1 MTDSVGRI
9 SSEFRLMDGVTWYNV
24 DNGASFGFTRRIN
37 PAVSEMP
44 RVTVN
49 TQKWNGDGL
58 IYN

>member
-9 SSEFRLMDGVTWYNV
+9 SSEFRFTDGVTWYNV

-44 RVTVN
+44 CVTVS
-49 TQKWNGDGL
+49 TQKWNGDGPNL
-58 IYN
+58 

>member
-24 DNGASFGFTRRIN
+24 DNDTSLGFTSRIN

-44 RVTVN
+44 CVTVSA
-49 TQKWNGDGL
+49 QKWNGDGPNL
-58 IYN
+58 